1 MKEKTPYQTYYSTLT
16 RRVLTLIILAT
27 ATIILGVLGYMYLE
41 EWSFLDAL
49 YMTVITL
56 ATVGFGEIHPLSP
69 QGRVFTV
76 FLITSGVGTFTYGA
90 FSFSKLL
97 IEGEFRRVFE
107 KRRWEREMKK
117 LKDHVILCGF
127 GRLGEKVSEELYRE
141 NLPFVVIESNPERI
155 EALKEKNYL
164 HIHADSSEE
173 EILEKACI
181 REARILIAVLGSDAD
196 NLFVT
201 LTARELNPKIHIVA
215 RVEDPQ
221 TMRKLYKAGANRVIS
236 PYDVGASMLVHAALK
251 PTVTDFIELTTRLG
265 PVTLLLEEVVV
276 EEGSPLDGT
285 LLKDSKI
292 REETGAIVV
301 AVRKGKDT
309 AILRPEPQIKLERGD
324 LLVVLGSTA
333 DMEKLEELS
342 KTPYSL

>member
-1 MKEKTPYQTYYSTLT
+1 
-16 RRVLTLIILAT
+16 
-27 ATIILGVLGYMYLE
+27 
-41 EWSFLDAL
+41 
-49 YMTVITL
+49 MTVITL

-69 QGRVFTV
+69 QGRAFTV
-76 FLITSGVGTFTYGA
+76 FLIISGVGTFTYGA

-117 LKDHVILCGF
+117 LRDHIVLCGF

-141 NLPFVVIESNPERI
+141 KLPFVVIESNPERI
-155 EALKEKNYL
+155 EALREKGYL

-173 EILEKACI
+173 EILEKAGI
-181 REARILIAVLGSDAD
+181 RKARTLVAVLGSDAD

-201 LTARELNPKIHIVA
+201 LTARELNPKIYIVA

-221 TMRKLYKAGANRVIS
+221 ATRKLYKAGANRVIS

-265 PVTLLLEEVVV
+265 PVTLLLEEIVV